1 MFWILSLGILGISWL
16 IQWRLKNKFEQ
27 YSRVPSTGNLSGA
40 EIAAKM
46 LKDNGI
52 YDVTIQ
58 SVEGK
63 LTDHYNPIDKTVNL
77 SPDVYEGR
85 SVAAA
90 AIAAHEC
97 GHAVQHARAYFWLGL
112 RSKVVPAVNFASNWV
127 QWIIMA
133 GFILLAFAGIVGAWV
148 LLVGIVLF
156 ALTTLFAFITL
167 PVEFDASNR
176 ALKWLETSGM
186 ANPQEHAMAKDALT
200 WAAMTYVVAALGSLV
215 TLLYYVS
222 IFLRRR

>member
-1 MFWILSLGILGISWL
+1 MYLILSLAILGISWL
-16 IQWRLKNKFEQ
+16 IQYRLKSKFKQ
-27 YSRVPSTGNLSGA
+27 YSQIPSTGNLSGA

-46 LKDNGI
+46 LRDNGI
-52 YDVTIQ
+52 YDVTIE
-58 SVEGK
+58 SVEGE
-63 LTDHYNPIDKTVNL
+63 LTDHYNPINKTVNL
-77 SPDVYEGR
+77 SHDVYAGR
-85 SVAAA
+85 SVAAM

-97 GHAVQHARAYFWLGL
+97 GHAVQHSEAYFWLGL

-133 GFILLAFAGIVGAWV
+133 GFLLMAFAGIVGLWV
-148 LLVGIVLF
+148 LVAGIALF
-156 ALTTLFAFITL
+156 AMTTLFAFITL

-186 ANPQEHAMAKDALT
+186 PGPQEHAMAKDALS

-215 TLLYYVS
+215 TLLYYIS
-222 IFLRRR
+222 IFMRRR